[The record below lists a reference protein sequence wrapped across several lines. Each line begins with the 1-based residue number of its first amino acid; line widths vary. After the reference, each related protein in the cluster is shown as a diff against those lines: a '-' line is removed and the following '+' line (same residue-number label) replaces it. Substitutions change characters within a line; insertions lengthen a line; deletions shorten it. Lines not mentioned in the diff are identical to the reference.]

1 MQPDTF
7 MKKKKSTENTA
18 NKDIKYWQHY
28 TYWKKNTY
36 RVKTLRI
43 TTNEWNIQLLKTH
56 GYWKRWWYSIT
67 EHRQVL
73 KTQDN
78 WQHIYW
84 KIQNN
89 WEHTSTENT
98 DNTNIYIYIY
108 LQLLENTHLKMHL
121 LKNAH
126 NYWAQT
132 YWKHTTTDNLYHS
145 KHTSKNVTPESTR
158 CTENIQLLKN
168 TQSLRTHKNWKH
180 TRIISDKLHHLK
192 KTW

>member
-1 MQPDTF
+1 MNETYSYWKHTDTENVGDTQLLNTDKYWKHRTTDNTF
-7 MKKKKSTENTA
+7 TEKYKITENT
-18 NKDIKYWQHY
+18 
-28 TYWKKNTY
+28 
-36 RVKTLRI
+36 
-43 TTNEWNIQLLKTH
+43 
-56 GYWKRWWYSIT
+56 
-67 EHRQVL
+67 QVL
-73 KTQDN
+73 KTL
-78 WQHIYW
+78 I
-84 KIQNN
+84 IL
-89 WEHTSTENT
+89 
-98 DNTNIYIYIY
+98 IYIYIY

-121 LKNAH
+121 LKNVH